1 MILCDIGNSCA
12 KFQID
17 GEILRV
23 EFNEFDA
30 FCAKIL
36 SQNRTVFYINV
47 NPKISNFTSNFIDL
61 APFVKFKSS
70 YVGLGIDRVFGA
82 LFIENGVVIDAG
94 SAITTDIMEHSRHIG
109 GFIYPGFSALKNAF
123 LSISPR
129 LNLELDFTKINKIQT
144 SKIMQILSLNSI
156 PNNTSDALI
165 YGILA
170 PFIKS
175 VEQISKNK
183 KIYITG
189 GDGALIA
196 ACLKQ
201 AEFDENLVFKSMEK
215 IVKKEKLC

>member
-1 MILCDIGNSCA
+1 M
-12 KFQID
+12 
-17 GEILRV
+17 
-23 EFNEFDA
+23 
-30 FCAKIL
+30 

-94 SAITTDIMEHSRHIG
+94 SAITTDIMEHGRHIG

-129 LNLELDFTKINKIQT
+129 LNLELDFAKINEIQT
-144 SKIMQILSLNSI
+144 AKIVQILSLNSMS
-156 PNNTSDALI
+156 NNTADALI

-175 VEQISKNK
+175 VEQISKDK

-196 ACLKQ
+196 TCLKQ

-215 IVKKEKLC
+215 IVKKENLC

>member
-12 KFQID
+12 KFQIN

-23 EFNEFDA
+23 GFNEFDA

-36 SQNRTVFYINV
+36 SQNRRVFYINV
-47 NPKISNFTSNFIDL
+47 NPKISNFAPNFIDL

-70 YVGLGIDRVFGA
+70 YIGLGIDRVFGA

-94 SAITTDIMEHSRHIG
+94 SAITTDIMEHGRHVG
-109 GFIYPGFSALKNAF
+109 GIIYPGFSALKNAF

-129 LNLELDFTKINKIQT
+129 LNLELDFTKINNIQSAKIV
-144 SKIMQILSLNSI
+144 QILSLNSM
-156 PNNTSDALI
+156 PNNTANALI
-165 YGILA
+165 YGILD
-170 PFIKS
+170 PFIRTI
-175 VEQISKNK
+175 EQISKDK
-183 KIYITG
+183 KIFITG

-201 AEFDENLVFKSMEK
+201 AEFDENLVFKSMER
-215 IVKKEKLC
+215 IVKKEILC

>member
-23 EFNEFDA
+23 GFNEFDA
-30 FCAKIL
+30 FCANIL

-82 LFIENGVVIDAG
+82 LFIENGIVIDAG
-94 SAITTDIMEHSRHIG
+94 SAITTDIMEHGRHIG
-109 GFIYPGFSALKNAF
+109 GFIYPGFSALKNVF

-129 LNLELDFTKINKIQT
+129 LNLELDFAKINEIQT
-144 SKIMQILSLNSI
+144 AKIVQILSLNSM
-156 PNNTSDALI
+156 PNNTADALI

-175 VEQISKNK
+175 VEQISKDK

-196 ACLKQ
+196 TCLKQ

-215 IVKKEKLC
+215 IVKKENLC

>member
-23 EFNEFDA
+23 GFNEFDA

-36 SQNRTVFYINV
+36 SQNRRVFYINV
-47 NPKISNFTSNFIDL
+47 NPKISNFAPNFIDL

-94 SAITTDIMEHSRHIG
+94 SAITTDIMEHGRHVG

-129 LNLELDFTKINKIQT
+129 LNLANPKYYEIGGEISDRVFVGKDSFYYANKVLRI
-144 SKIMQILSLNSI
+144 
-156 PNNTSDALI
+156 D
-165 YGILA
+165 
-170 PFIKS
+170 
-175 VEQISKNK
+175 
-183 KIYITG
+183 
-189 GDGALIA
+189 
-196 ACLKQ
+196 
-201 AEFDENLVFKSMEK
+201 
-215 IVKKEKLC
+215 